1 MRRKIVFLPN
11 LYSKEIVENINT
23 YFFDKGYEI
32 EDVLDAE
39 GGYYIIFILK
49 DDDNYQ
55 YMKKYTLS
63 DFKQNLI
70 EEKQKWVKTSTGDIV
85 PNTNTGDKLLN

>member
-1 MRRKIVFLPN
+1 MRRKIVFLPK

-85 PNTNTGDKLLN
+85 PNTSTGDKLLN

>member
-1 MRRKIVFLPN
+1 MRRKIVFLPK
-11 LYSKEIVENINT
+11 LYSKDNVENINT

-49 DDDNYQ
+49 DNDNYQ

-63 DFKQNLI
+63 DLKQNLI
-70 EEKQKWVKTSTGDIV
+70 EENNQKWIKTTTTDVK
-85 PNTNTGDKLLN
+85 LN

>member
-1 MRRKIVFLPN
+1 MRRKIVFLPK

-49 DDDNYQ
+49 DDDNHQ
-55 YMKKYTLS
+55 YMKKYILS
-63 DFKQNLI
+63 DLKQNLI
-70 EEKQKWVKTSTGDIV
+70 EENNQKWIKSTTSSDVK
-85 PNTNTGDKLLN
+85 LN

>member
-1 MRRKIVFLPN
+1 MRRKIVFLPK

-23 YFFDKGYEI
+23 YIFDKGYEI

-49 DDDNYQ
+49 DNDNYQ
-55 YMKKYTLS
+55 YMKKYALS

-70 EEKQKWVKTSTGDIV
+70 EENNQKWIKSTTSDVK
-85 PNTNTGDKLLN
+85 LN

>member
-1 MRRKIVFLPN
+1 MRRKIVFLPK

-32 EDVLDAE
+32 EDILDAE

-49 DDDNYQ
+49 DDNYQ
-55 YMKKYTLS
+55 YMKKYVLS
-63 DFKQNLI
+63 DFKSNII
-70 EEKQKWVKTSTGDIV
+70 EENNQKWIKTATSD
-85 PNTNTGDKLLN
+85 LNLN

>member
-1 MRRKIVFLPN
+1 MRRKIVFLPK

-49 DDDNYQ
+49 DDDNHQ
-55 YMKKYTLS
+55 YMKKYILS
-63 DFKQNLI
+63 DLKQNLI
-70 EEKQKWVKTSTGDIV
+70 EENNQKWIKSTTSSDV
-85 PNTNTGDKLLN
+85 NLN